1 MTDLHDVPDDIAP
14 IAPIDR
20 MEPHDLAAEQA
31 LLGCCLIYRQSARDV
46 LRLVQPADLYRPAHE
61 TVLRAMQRLADQGE
75 PINVH
80 TLAAALASSG
90 DLPRVG
96 GPAYLHTLSAAP
108 PPAASADW
116 YIRRIRELAQL
127 RALIAVGTRIVQA
140 AMTPTSPDAGEQA
153 EHGVVALRDVRDRG
167 RAAEDNPVQDMH
179 DFLAVADDEPDWV
192 LPGYLERG
200 DRVIWTAAEGGGKSV
215 LLRQLAVTAAAG
227 VLPFGREPNV
237 LGPRKVLVLDCENSD
252 AQSRRRYRS
261 LMNQAERIRHPVR
274 RGQLHIHCQP
284 AGVDLTRA
292 DGRAWLM
299 RRVEDVMPDLL
310 VIGPIYQLH
319 AGDPNSEELARKV
332 TTALTE
338 ARVTAGCA
346 LVMEAHAAKAFAGT
360 ARNLAPVGSSL
371 WLRWPEFGMGLR
383 PVEDARSAEEDR
395 ARRVIP
401 WRGARDE
408 RLWPR
413 FLRGGWT
420 TEGEWPWTP
429 YAPVDADRNGRSE
442 TGALS

>member
-1 MTDLHDVPDDIAP
+1 MDPEDYQPEITSV
-14 IAPIDR
+14 DR
-20 MEPHDLAAEQA
+20 MEPHDIEAEQA
-31 LLGCCLIYRQSARDV
+31 LLGCCLIYRQAARDV
-46 LRLVQPADLYRPAHE
+46 LRTVQPSDLYRAAHE

-75 PINVH
+75 SINAHTVVAELQAVGDLTRAGGAPYIH
-80 TLAAALASSG
+80 TL
-90 DLPRVG
+90 
-96 GPAYLHTLSAAP
+96 TAAP
-108 PPAASADW
+108 PPAAEVDW
-116 YIRRIRELAQL
+116 YIRRT
-127 RALIAVGTRIVQA
+127 RALALRRAIVQA
-140 AMTPTSPDAGEQA
+140 GIAITQDGYGTAGRSDDLA
-153 EHGVVALRDVRDRG
+153 ERAVALTRAVRDRG
-167 RAAEDNPVQDMH
+167 RAAQDTPTQDIH
-179 DFLAVADDEPDWV
+179 DFLSVADDEPDWV

-200 DRVIWTAAEGGGKSV
+200 DRVIWTAGEGGGKSV

-237 LGPRKVLVLDCENSD
+237 LGPKRVLVLDCENSE
-252 AQSRRRYRS
+252 AQSRRRYRG
-261 LMNQAERIRHPVR
+261 LMNTASAIHQPVK
-274 RGQLHIHCQP
+274 RGQLHIHCRP
-284 AGVDLTRA
+284 EGVDLTRA

-319 AGDPNSEELARKV
+319 AGDPNSEEHARKV
-332 TTALTE
+332 TIALTE

-346 LVMEAHAAKAFAGT
+346 LVMEAHAAKASGFGP
-360 ARNLAPVGSSL
+360 RGLAPVGSSL

-383 PVEDARSAEEDR
+383 PVEDTTSAEHDR
-395 ARRVIP
+395 ARRVVP

-420 TEGEWPWTP
+420 SEGEWPWTP
-429 YAPVDADRNGRSE
+429 YTPIDADHHGRSE